1 MHKKNKIVNNDPSIN
16 FRLPKKLKQRIN
28 KEAGINN
35 LTVSNYI
42 RNLLESYYDGE
53 LFEEEMFKYQRY
65 EFIQSTDFIKLAVW
79 MYSKRNDRK
88 CTSTSD
94 ELDGYIRTLKNMEGY
109 LQSHLVTEFD
119 KVLQDLLR
127 VKNTK
132 NNEYPPFDFCYE
144 YASNKFNY
152 TLLEAYIFNI
162 S

>member
-28 KEAGINN
+28 KEAGQNN

-53 LFEEEMFKYQRY
+53 LFEEEMFAYRRY
-65 EFIQSTDFIKLAVW
+65 EFIQSTEFIKLAVW

-88 CTSTSD
+88 YTSEND
-94 ELDGYIRTLKNMEGY
+94 ELDGYIRTLKKVEGY
-109 LQSHLVTEFD
+109 LPSHLVTEFD
-119 KVLQDLLR
+119 KVLQDLLS
-127 VKNTK
+127 VKNK
-132 NNEYPPFDFCYE
+132 DSSYLQFDFCYE
-144 YASNKFNY
+144 HGNNKFNY
-152 TLLEAYIFNI
+152 SLLEAYIFNI